1 MATATA
7 RKLKIKEGFGLL
19 TIHAIANFQKQLE
32 PLPANVKIS
41 ATAKGY
47 NQVHWFVKN
56 KAQLEK
62 ELNTILPL
70 IKDEVTCWIYY
81 PKGTSKVQTDLT
93 RDKGWEALLKHDDTL
108 TWISLISFDETWSAF
123 GFRLKTE
130 ADKKKAAHPKERTI
144 FEYADAKA
152 KTVRLPDDLAT
163 ALKNNKKQESFFN
176 TLSFTNR
183 KEYVEWIVTAKR
195 AETRTQR
202 IKATIERLSK
212 EWKNPANL

>member
-7 RKLKIKEGFGLL
+7 QKLKIKAGFTLL
-19 TIHAIANFQKQLE
+19 TFHAPKDFQKQLQ
-32 PLPANVKIS
+32 PLPAGVKIS
-41 ATAKGY
+41 ATAKNY
-47 NQVHWFVKN
+47 NQVHWFVEN

-62 ELNTILPL
+62 ELDTILTL

-81 PKGTSKVQTDLT
+81 PKGTSKIQTDLT
-93 RDKGWEALLKHDDTL
+93 RDKGWDSLLKRNDKL
-108 TWISLISFDETWSAF
+108 TWINLISFDETWSVF
-123 GFRLKTE
+123 GCRLKTE
-130 ADKKKAAHPKERTI
+130 ADRRKAAQPRQRPI
-144 FEYADAKA
+144 FEYIDAKT
-152 KTVRLPDDLAT
+152 KTIRLPGDLED

-195 AETRTQR
+195 EETRIQR
-202 IKATIERLSK
+202 VNATIERLGK

>member
-1 MATATA
+1 MPTATA
-7 RKLKIKEGFGLL
+7 QKLKIKEGFTLL
-19 TIHAIANFQKQLE
+19 TIHAPTDFQKQLQ
-32 PLPANVKIS
+32 PLPANVKILAAS
-41 ATAKGY
+41 KKY
-47 NQVHWFVKN
+47 NQVHWFVEN

-70 IKDEVTCWIYY
+70 VKNDITCWIYY
-81 PKGTSKVQTDLT
+81 PKGTSKMQTDLT
-93 RDKGWEALLKHDDTL
+93 RDKGWDALLKHNDTL
-108 TWISLISFDETWSAF
+108 TWISLISFDEIWSVF

-130 ADKKKAAHPKERTI
+130 ADRKKAAQPKERPI
-144 FEYADAKA
+144 FEYIDAKT
-152 KTVRLPDDLAT
+152 KTIRLPGDLET

-195 AETRTQR
+195 EETRTQR
-202 IKATIERLSK
+202 IKDTIERLRK